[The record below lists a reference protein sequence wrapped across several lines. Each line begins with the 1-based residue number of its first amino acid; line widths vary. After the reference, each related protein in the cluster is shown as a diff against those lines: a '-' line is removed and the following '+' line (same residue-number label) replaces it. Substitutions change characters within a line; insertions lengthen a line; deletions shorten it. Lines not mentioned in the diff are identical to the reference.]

1 MLSIK
6 NLSKKYSNNFW
17 GIQNFDLELKE
28 KELVSIVGPNGSGKT
43 TIINC
48 LLGVVSPTKGT
59 LSLYGQ
65 KNNTKKFKEYIA
77 YVPDELLLIE
87 SLTGKE
93 YINFVKSMYQDVNE
107 EKIKKLVQIYNM
119 EEAMEQ
125 IIINYSHG
133 MKKKLQLIAAFML
146 QGKLIVLDEPF
157 RGLDVESIITTKKM
171 LNKFLKDGK
180 SILMST
186 HDLLLAD
193 SLSDRIVI
201 ISKGRKVVEN
211 TSDILKKEYNCNS
224 LEEVFIKASI
234 DKIRSDKIDEV
245 INNL

>member
-93 YINFVKSMYQDVNE
+93 YINFVKSMYQNVNE

-224 LEEVFIKASI
+224 LEEVFIKASL
-234 DKIRSDKIDEV
+234 DKSRSDKIDEV

>member
-17 GIQNFDLELKE
+17 GIQDFDLELKE

-93 YINFVKSMYQDVNE
+93 YINFVKSMYQNVNE

-201 ISKGRKVVEN
+201 ISKGRKVIEN

-224 LEEVFIKASI
+224 LEEVFIKASL
-234 DKIRSDKIDEV
+234 DKSRSDKIDEV

>member
-6 NLSKKYSNNFW
+6 DLSKKYSNNFW

-28 KELVSIVGPNGSGKT
+28 RELVSIVGPNGSGKT

-48 LLGVVSPTKGT
+48 LLGVISPTKGT

-93 YINFVKSMYQDVNE
+93 YINFVKSMYQNVND

-119 EEAMEQ
+119 AEAMEQ
-125 IIINYSHG
+125 IIKNYSHG

-146 QGKLIVLDEPF
+146 EGKLMVLDEPF

-171 LNKFLKDGK
+171 LRKFLKDGK

-201 ISKGRKVVEN
+201 ISKGRKVAEN
-211 TSDILKKEYNCNS
+211 TSNILKKEYNCNS
-224 LEEVFIKASI
+224 LEEVFIKASL
-234 DKIRSDKIDEV
+234 DKSRSDKIDEV

>member
-93 YINFVKSMYQDVNE
+93 YINFVKSMYQNVNE

-119 EEAMEQ
+119 EEAMGQ

-224 LEEVFIKASI
+224 LEEVFIKASL
-234 DKIRSDKIDEV
+234 DKSRSDKIDEV